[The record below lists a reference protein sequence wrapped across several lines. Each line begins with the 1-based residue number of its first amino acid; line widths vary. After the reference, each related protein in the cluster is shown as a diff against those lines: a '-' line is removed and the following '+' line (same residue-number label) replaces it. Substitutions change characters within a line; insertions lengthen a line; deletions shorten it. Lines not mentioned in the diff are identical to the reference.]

1 MEDLGYIF
9 NLGFSGTDVW
19 RAVLL
24 SFVLGMFVSKK
35 RSIVMLAFW
44 ALIID
49 RVIWPISAQ
58 AASGAELHTIYASI
72 GALFQTFV
80 DDLGLYLVRFLGIV
94 AMMGIFVF
102 IRMRIHKPYMKKMKP
117 SEA

>member
-1 MEDLGYIF
+1 MEDLGYIL

-19 RAVLL
+19 RAVTL
-24 SFVLGMFVSKK
+24 SFVLGMFVSRK
-35 RSIVMLAFW
+35 RPIYVLAFW

-49 RVIWPISAQ
+49 RVIWPIGAQ
-58 AASGAELHTIYASI
+58 ASAGAELHTIYASI

-80 DDLGLYLVRFLGIV
+80 DDIGLYLVRYLGIIT
-94 AMMGIFVF
+94 MMGIFVF
-102 IRMRIHKPYMKKMKP
+102 MRMRIHKPYMKKMNP